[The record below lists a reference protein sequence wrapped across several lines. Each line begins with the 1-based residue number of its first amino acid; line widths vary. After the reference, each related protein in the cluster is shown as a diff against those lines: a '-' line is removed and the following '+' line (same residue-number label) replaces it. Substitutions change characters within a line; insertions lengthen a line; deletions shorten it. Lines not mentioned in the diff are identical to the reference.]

1 MSVLRLLPLVLLP
14 LALAACDEAAMK
26 DLRLPWDKEAVAE
39 APAVTGP
46 PAVSPLVE
54 PVELPGAPQVAV
66 ATADARTLHETAFA
80 AEGPGGAWRV
90 EVAGDK
96 ARFMRAGARDATV
109 QVRRLVYA
117 RGVEYVGQLGGT
129 PFALTVLGANCETPG
144 MGRGW
149 PLSARVKSGGKTVE
163 GCAAPA
169 ASAPARAQPAPTQ
182 PAPAQPAPAKPAA
195 AKPASTAATAPAPA
209 APQG

>member
-1 MSVLRLLPLVLLP
+1 MSVRRLLSLALLP
-14 LALAACDEAAMK
+14 LALAACDENA
-26 DLRLPWDKEAVAE
+26 RLPWDREPVAE
-39 APAVTGP
+39 TPAVTGP

-54 PVELPGAPQVAV
+54 PVELPGATPVAV

-96 ARFMRAGARDATV
+96 ARFMRLGARDATV
-109 QVRRLVYA
+109 TVRRLVYA
-117 RGVEYVGQLGGT
+117 GGVEYVGQLGGQ
-129 PFALTVLGANCETPG
+129 PFALTVLGGKCASPG

-149 PLSARVKSGGKTVE
+149 PLAARVKSGGKTVE

-169 ASAPARAQPAPTQ
+169 ASAPARAQP
-182 PAPAQPAPAKPAA
+182 PA
-195 AKPASTAATAPAPA
+195 APA
-209 APQG
+209 APATQPAAAAAPATTPAATQG